1 MKISPFAGRL
11 GRSVVTGLPAALP
24 SRRGGRGCSR
34 SIAKVWSMACTSFPL
49 RKDSSAFRSTV
60 ETSCFHATTARYCLQ
75 AALAHLS
82 WLQVA
87 LVVFLSCPRNAV
99 PAPPFLPGRA
109 VHIPHVIGP
118 PCPFNG
124 SCAQRHGA
132 SSPNINDESFQ
143 ILVGSRGQT
152 PNISHNCHFQCN
164 SPALL
169 VTQVSDMCSNK
180 RVSHNWP

>member
-109 VHIPHVIGP
+109 VHIPHMIGP

-143 ILVGSRGQT
+143 ILRSEAGAKHPTFHTTATFSAT
-152 PNISHNCHFQCN
+152 PLRS
-164 SPALL
+164 S
-169 VTQVSDMCSNK
+169 
-180 RVSHNWP
+180 